1 MSYRVHTFPAPPVPF
16 SLPLDHQRAQ
26 WQLEV
31 IGWSR
36 QELGR
41 RLDVS
46 PTKVANWMT
55 GRSFMPNRVSIWLE
69 QLALTMMALPGPLL
83 WERHPAISA
92 EQHALNVERFEQSYE
107 QPRALA
113 DMDED

>member
-1 MSYRVHTFPAPPVPF
+1 MPNRVHTFPKPPVPF
-16 SLPLDHQRAQ
+16 SLPLDYRRAQ

-46 PTKVANWMT
+46 PTKIANWLT
-55 GRSFMPNRVSIWLE
+55 GRSFMPNRVGIWLE
-69 QLALTMMALPGPLL
+69 QLALTMMVLPGPLL
-83 WERHPAISA
+83 WENTSA
-92 EQHALNVERFEQSYE
+92 KQAENFEKSYDDR
-107 QPRALA
+107 PRAFA
-113 DMDED
+113 DVED

>member
-1 MSYRVHTFPAPPVPF
+1 MPTTRVHTFPPAPVEF
-16 SLPLDHQRAQ
+16 SLPLDYRRAQ

-36 QELGR
+36 QELAR

-46 PTKVANWMT
+46 PTKVANWMQ
-55 GRSFMPNRVSIWLE
+55 GRSFMPNRVGIWLE

-83 WERHPAISA
+83 WERHGLA
-92 EQHALNVERFEQSYE
+92 EAHERNVQRFEGTYSE
-107 QPRALA
+107 QPAMA
-113 DMDED
+113 DEDED